1 MDFDRLASQH
11 KDAVYRQM
19 LRVCG
24 NAEDAEDVL
33 VESLIK
39 AYMALPSL
47 RDEAAFGA
55 WLAMI
60 ARRACGRLKR
70 QEAIHPLLALNDE
83 AASSTEDD
91 YHHVK
96 SCLLTALEALPETY
110 QTPYRLFA
118 LENLSQADVAS
129 RLGLGVNTVK
139 TRVRRARQMLRK
151 QLDESIC
158 GGL

>member
-1 MDFDRLASQH
+1 MDFDRLASRH

-39 AYMALPSL
+39 AYRALPTL
-47 RDEAAFGA
+47 RDEAAFGG

-70 QEAIHPLLALNDE
+70 QEALHPLLALNE
-83 AASSTEDD
+83 EVPSTNEEN
-91 YHHVK
+91 YNHVK
-96 SCLLTALEALPETY
+96 SCLLTAFDALPEAY

-139 TRVRRARQMLRK
+139 TRIRRARQMLRK
-151 QLDESIC
+151 QLDASIC
-158 GGL
+158 GEP